1 MRQNCRW
8 ARHTSAGR
16 CRANAAHSS
25 GREQGELLERD
36 WKETRRIRLRHH
48 HNSALSSSGRGLRHS
63 RHSDGSE
70 IPAHRTPLSLCGDAA
85 GIAPYQETSSL
96 PPSVF
101 GEEGAA
107 PSFLSMSRLFR
118 LADSSSMSPPS
129 TDGMSCSLRSSLT
142 VATPV

>member
-1 MRQNCRW
+1 MHQNYRS
-8 ARHTSAGR
+8 ARDASAER

-36 WKETRRIRLRHH
+36 LKETRRIRLRHLH
-48 HNSALSSSGRGLRHS
+48 SSAQSSSGQGLRRS
-63 RHSDGSE
+63 LHSDVSR
-70 IPAHRTPLSLCGDAA
+70 IPAHRTRHPLCGDAA

-118 LADSSSMSPPS
+118 LAESSSMSPPS
-129 TDGMSCSLRSSLT
+129 TDGMSCSFRSSLT

>member
-1 MRQNCRW
+1 MRQNYRS
-8 ARHTSAGR
+8 ARDASAGR
-16 CRANAAHSS
+16 CRANAAHSF

-36 WKETRRIRLRHH
+36 WKGTLRIRLRHL
-48 HNSALSSSGRGLRHS
+48 HNCALSSSEQALRRS
-63 RHSDGSE
+63 LHSDKSR
-70 IPAHRTPLSLCGDAA
+70 IPARRTRHPLCGDAA
-85 GIAPYQETSSL
+85 GITPYQEISSL

-118 LADSSSMSPPS
+118 LAESSSMSPPS
-129 TDGMSCSLRSSLT
+129 TDGMSCSFRSSLT